1 MTSSK
6 AMISYY
12 LSEFIYN
19 GTGVER
25 MATQQGPR
33 ARKAL

>member
-1 MTSSK
+1 MTFSK
-6 AMISYY
+6 AMISY
-12 LSEFIYN
+12 LPEFIYS

-25 MATQQGPR
+25 MATQEGPR

>member
-6 AMISYY
+6 AMISY